1 MTKEKTKKQLEAEA
15 REKDLILK
23 GIAIIGV
30 ILFLGIFVQNLSA
43 DEMVHK
49 FKSPS
54 FNGQGISAHYLTIE
68 NQETNRRD
76 EIKQALQDAL
86 DEAERDAENTTLAR
100 FIKNLES
107 RIYSQLS
114 RDLVDSLFAD
124 GIAGAATGVI
134 ELQGNYIEYSSDG
147 ITVTLKVTDSEG
159 NVTEITIP
167 IGSFGDFSLDGDG

>member
-1 MTKEKTKKQLEAEA
+1 MRKELT
-15 REKDLILK
+15 DLQIFGLTMV
-23 GIAIIGV
+23 AIGCV
-30 ILFLGIFVQNLSA
+30 TLSRTVLA

-54 FNGQGISAHYLTIE
+54 FNGVGISAHYLTIE
-68 NQETNRRD
+68 NQETNRRND
-76 EIKQALQDAL
+76 AKESLQAAL

-100 FIKNLES
+100 FMKNLES

-114 RDLVDSLFAD
+114 RDLVDNLFAD
-124 GIAGAATGVI
+124 GIASESSGI
-134 ELQGNYIEYSSDG
+134 ISLEGNTIEYSSDG

-167 IGSFGDFSLDGDG
+167 IGSFGDFSLGTYG